1 METISREI
9 TVWHLELFHNPSI
22 KEPRDGSYR
31 LDKQTEFTPEF
42 NRYLYTA
49 VGSHWYWYERLNWSY
64 GDWQSYLQDPA
75 IEVWVAYLQ
84 ADPIGY
90 FELSLEA
97 GNSVEI
103 TYFGLLPNFIGRGFG
118 GTLLTDAIDRAFIL
132 GGNRVWLHT
141 CTLDHRRALQNYQSR
156 DFKVFRE
163 ESFTIQIP
171 AEPLQP
177 WQDAKAP

>member
-9 TVWHLELFHNPSI
+9 TVWHLELFHNATI
-22 KEPRDGSYR
+22 KVPRDGTYR
-31 LDKQTEFTPEF
+31 LDQQTELTPQF

-49 VGSHWYWYERLNWSY
+49 VGSHWYWYKRLNWSY

-97 GNSVEI
+97 GKSVEI

-118 GTLLTDAIDRAFIL
+118 GTLLTDAIDRAFVL

-141 CTLDHRRALQNYQSR
+141 CTLDHRRALQNYRSR
-156 DFKVFRE
+156 GFKVFKE
-163 ESFTIQIP
+163 ESFTTQLP

-177 WQDAKAP
+177 WQGAKVP